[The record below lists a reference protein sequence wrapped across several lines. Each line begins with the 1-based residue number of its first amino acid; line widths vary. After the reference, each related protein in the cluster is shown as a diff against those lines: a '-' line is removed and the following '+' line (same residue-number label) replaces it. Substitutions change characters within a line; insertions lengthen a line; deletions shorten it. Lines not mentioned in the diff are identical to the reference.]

1 MISPLFRKETNRMLE
16 IKRSIAQGFGTGGLY
31 DILKQLQNAAFLT
44 PTKVYFV
51 SKGGNNTTG
60 ESWET
65 AFTTLAAAITAQR
78 AMRADKPSAEQSV
91 DTYIIMA
98 PGLYEENITTLCFST
113 TIIGLG
119 VLGTDKS
126 TEIHPAVG
134 SCIAG
139 TVSGL
144 RLYNI
149 SFQGGTGTADTL
161 DFNICNN
168 VHIVGCEFYPGATDS
183 NAAISTQNCGMSV
196 FKDNHILTQSA
207 FNYTYGMYFGGGAD
221 KYLSVCRIEGNLIQ
235 GLDPTGTGIF
245 IQNTCTAGG
254 TLIKDNII
262 RLSGAGTG
270 IDDDS
275 DQVMCIGNIVFH
287 ASGTAYDYNSALA
300 ANNRANTGGTFTDE
314 PNMT

>member
-1 MISPLFRKETNRMLE
+1 MLD
-16 IKRSIAQGFGTGGLY
+16 IKRSIARGWGTGGLY
-31 DILKQLQNAAFLT
+31 DILVQLQNAAFLT
-44 PTKVYFV
+44 PTEVYFV

-60 ESWET
+60 KSWKT
-65 AFTTLAAAITAQR
+65 AFTTLTAAITAQR

-91 DTYIIMA
+91 DTWIIMA
-98 PGLYEENITTLCFST
+98 PGLYEESITTFPFST

-134 SCIAG
+134 SCMAG

-144 RLYNI
+144 RMYNI

-168 VHIVGCEFYPGATDS
+168 VIIEGCEFYPGATNS

-196 FKDNHILTQSA
+196 FRNNWILTQSA
-207 FNYTYGMYFGGGAD
+207 FKYTYGMYFGGGAD
-221 KYLSVCRIEGNLIQ
+221 KYCIATKVEDNIIT
-235 GLDPTGTGIF
+235 GLAATGTGIHVAS
-245 IQNTCTAGG
+245 NCCTSGQ
-254 TLIKDNII
+254 TLFRNNVI
-262 RLSGAGTG
+262 RLTGAGIG

-275 DQVMCIGNIVFH
+275 DGVMLIQNKIFTIAGAGFDANEDLAIDNVWNN
-287 ASGTAYDYNSALA
+287 GTNTVDY
-300 ANNRANTGGTFTDE
+300 
-314 PNMT
+314 PNLT